1 LEHLIQNYGY
11 YALFIGTFLEG
22 ETILIIAG
30 IACAHGLM
38 ELDRT
43 ILSAFLGSVAGD
55 QLHFLIAR
63 YKGAW
68 ILSKFPRRRERILK
82 GLAVVERH
90 SIWLVLVFRF
100 MYGLR
105 NVTAFAL
112 GMTRMPIWLF
122 TPLNAIGAAVW
133 AVCFAVGGLVF
144 GYPLFLLLGKVRHFQ
159 FVLLGVLS
167 IAALVFWLYRIQK
180 ARRAATQ
187 NSVSRLKN
195 AAVHE
200 SAALPLRGTVADK

>member
-1 LEHLIQNYGY
+1 VEQWEHLIRNYGY

-30 IACAHGLM
+30 MACAQGM
-38 ELDRT
+38 MDLDRT

-55 QLHFLIAR
+55 QMHFLVAR
-63 YKGAW
+63 YKGGW
-68 ILSKFPRRRERILK
+68 ILSKFPSRRARIEK

-112 GMTRMPIWLF
+112 GMTRMPLWLF
-122 TPLNAIGAAVW
+122 VPLNAVGAAVW
-133 AVCFAVGGLVF
+133 AICFALE
-144 GYPLFLLLGKVRHFQ
+144 
-159 FVLLGVLS
+159 VLS
-167 IAALVFWLYRIQK
+167 LAIRF
-180 ARRAATQ
+180 
-187 NSVSRLKN
+187 SCS
-195 AAVHE
+195 
-200 SAALPLRGTVADK
+200 